1 MCILP
6 MRDKADLPDESK
18 VKNSR
23 KKTAGHVELEFI
35 PPCTTEYAEMSN
47 CLTS

>member
-18 VKNSR
+18 AKNPR
-23 KKTAGHVELEFI
+23 KKTAGQFELEFI
-35 PPCTTEYAEMSN
+35 PHAQMN
-47 CLTS
+47 MLKCLIA